1 MLNILYED
9 NEILVVWKPVGME
22 SQSGRGFDADMVS
35 EIRRYLS
42 TKKPMDNHNL
52 STKPVEPY
60 VGVIHRLDKPVSGV
74 MVYAKTKNAAAVLS
88 KQVAE
93 GKMHKKYLAVLCGK
107 PVDNVEKYVD
117 YLLKDE
123 KGNTSRIVDM
133 GMNGGKRAELICRS
147 LETKTVEPYGELTLA
162 EIELLTGRHHQ
173 IRVQMSGH
181 GLPLWGD
188 NRYNPAFQQ
197 GDQTMAADAAGQ
209 TSGETAAAKQEQ
221 ATAPA
226 QESQDS
232 AVAQAGRGRAANRK
246 TGRTALYSRRRG
258 AAALRNHAP
267 RVDVALAAYELTFA
281 HPETGETM
289 TFRHN
294 PSGGMFRQ
302 FLTTE

>member
-9 NEILVVWKPVGME
+9 EAVLVVWKPVGME

-42 TKKPMDNHNL
+42 TKKPVDNHKL
-52 STKPVEPY
+52 STKAAEPY

-74 MVYAKTKNAAAVLS
+74 MVYAKTKNAAAALS

-93 GKMHKKYLAVLCGK
+93 GKMHKKYLTVLCGK

-117 YLLKDE
+117 WLLKDE
-123 KGNTSRIVDM
+123 KENTSRIVDM
-133 GMNGGKRAELICRS
+133 GIKGGKRAELICRA

-188 NRYNPAFQQ
+188 NRYNPAFQK
-197 GDQTMAADAAGQ
+197 GDQAADR
-209 TSGETAAAKQEQ
+209 
-221 ATAPA
+221 A
-226 QESQDS
+226 Q
-232 AVAQAGRGRAANRK
+232 RK
-246 TGRTALYSRRRG
+246 TGDENSESDAAVSNTPDRPAGGFGRRRG
-258 AAALRNHAP
+258 MSTRRSAVRAGSDGVTARGGASSARRLP
-267 RVDVALAAYELTFA
+267 RADVALAAYELTFT
-281 HPETGETM
+281 HPVTGKTM
-289 TFRHN
+289 TFRQN
-294 PSGGMFRQ
+294 PSGGIFCQ
-302 FLTTE
+302 FAIGEKHV

>member
-9 NEILVVWKPVGME
+9 EAVLVVWKPVGME

-35 EIRRYLS
+35 EIKRYLS
-42 TKKPMDNHNL
+42 TKKTVDNHNL

-74 MVYAKTKNAAAVLS
+74 MVYAKTKNAAAALS

-123 KGNTSRIVDM
+123 KENTSRIVDM
-133 GMNGGKRAELICRS
+133 GIKGGKRAELICRA
-147 LETKTVEPYGELTLA
+147 LETKTVDPYGELTLA

-197 GDQTMAADAAGQ
+197 GDQAA
-209 TSGETAAAKQEQ
+209 SAAKS
-221 ATAPA
+221 AGTVDRPA
-226 QESQDS
+226 GGF
-232 AVAQAGRGRAANRK
+232 GRRKAARQMGK
-246 TGRTALYSRRRG
+246 S
-258 AAALRNHAP
+258 
-267 RVDVALAAYELTFA
+267 RVDVALAAFELTFT
-281 HPETGETM
+281 HPVTGESM
-289 TFRHN
+289 TFRQN
-294 PSGGMFRQ
+294 PSGGIFRQ
-302 FLTTE
+302 FALPSV

>member
-42 TKKPMDNHNL
+42 TKKTVDNHNL
-52 STKPVEPY
+52 STKAVEPY

-117 YLLKDE
+117 WLLKDE
-123 KGNTSRIVDM
+123 KENISRIVDM
-133 GMNGGKRAELICRS
+133 GIKGGKRAELICRA

-188 NRYNPAFQQ
+188 NRYNPAFRN
-197 GDQTMAADAAGQ
+197 GDQAADGA
-209 TSGETAAAKQEQ
+209 SKQEQ
-221 ATAPA
+221 GAAAARPGNSQESIEAAEQDLATAA
-226 QESQDS
+226 RS
-232 AVAQAGRGRAANRK
+232 GRS
-246 TGRTALYSRRRG
+246 TALRRRG
-258 AAALRNHAP
+258 AAGRSTRTP
-267 RVDVALAAYELTFA
+267 RADVALAAYELTFT
-281 HPETGETM
+281 HPQTGETM

-294 PSGGMFRQ
+294 PSGGIFRQ
-302 FLTTE
+302 FPSMPV

>member
-9 NEILVVWKPVGME
+9 EAVLVVWKPVGME
-22 SQSGRGFDADMVS
+22 SQSGHGFDADMVS

-42 TKKPMDNHNL
+42 TGKPVDNHKL
-52 STKPVEPY
+52 STKSVEPY

-74 MVYAKTKNAAAVLS
+74 MVYAKTKNAAAALS

-123 KGNTSRIVDM
+123 KENTSRIVDM
-133 GMNGGKRAELICRS
+133 GIKGGKRAELICRV
-147 LETKTVEPYGELTLA
+147 LESKTVEPYGELTLA

-188 NRYNPAFQQ
+188 NRYNPAFCQ
-197 GDQTMAADAAGQ
+197 GDQAAGSIAADSADSPAGGFGRRRAL
-209 TSGETAAAKQEQ
+209 SGRR
-221 ATAPA
+221 
-226 QESQDS
+226 S
-232 AVAQAGRGRAANRK
+232 AAQAGTDRIAARRPRAHRA
-246 TGRTALYSRRRG
+246 
-258 AAALRNHAP
+258 
-267 RVDVALAAYELTFA
+267 DIALAAYELRFT
-281 HPETGETM
+281 HPVTGKIM
-289 TFRHN
+289 TFRQN
-294 PSGGMFRQ
+294 PSGGIFRKFAIGQ
-302 FLTTE
+302 EHE

>member
-9 NEILVVWKPVGME
+9 KAVLVVWKPVGME

-42 TKKPMDNHNL
+42 TKKPVDNHNL
-52 STKPVEPY
+52 STKQLEPY

-74 MVYAKTKNAAAVLS
+74 MVYAKTKDAAAALS

-123 KGNTSRIVDM
+123 KENTSRIVDM
-133 GMNGGKRAELICRS
+133 GVKGGKRAELICRT

-197 GDQTMAADAAGQ
+197 GDTAAGAAG
-209 TSGETAAAKQEQ
+209 TVDTADR
-221 ATAPA
+221 PA
-226 QESQDS
+226 G
-232 AVAQAGRGRAANRK
+232 AFGRRRAA
-246 TGRTALYSRRRG
+246 SVRRMR
-258 AAALRNHAP
+258 LP
-267 RVDVALAAYELTFA
+267 RVDIALAAYELTFI
-281 HPETGETM
+281 HPVTGENM
-289 TFRHN
+289 TFRQN
-294 PSGGMFRQ
+294 PYGGMFRQ
-302 FLTTE
+302 FDLQ

>member
-9 NEILVVWKPVGME
+9 EAVLVVWKPVGME

-35 EIRRYLS
+35 EIKRYLS
-42 TKKPMDNHNL
+42 TKKAVDNHNL

-74 MVYAKTKNAAAVLS
+74 MVYAKTKNAAASLS

-123 KGNTSRIVDM
+123 KENTSRIVDM
-133 GMNGGKRAELICRS
+133 GIKGGKRAELICRA
-147 LETKTVEPYGELTLA
+147 LETKPVEPYGELTLA

-188 NRYNPAFQQ
+188 NRYNPAFQK
-197 GDQTMAADAAGQ
+197 GDAAMPG
-209 TSGETAAAKQEQ
+209 SAAECAAETGRQEQ
-221 ATAPA
+221 MENT
-226 QESQDS
+226 
-232 AVAQAGRGRAANRK
+232 GRSGRA
-246 TGRTALYSRRRG
+246 
-258 AAALRNHAP
+258 H
-267 RVDVALAAYELTFA
+267 RVDVALAAYELAFT
-281 HPETGETM
+281 HPETGESM
-289 TFRHN
+289 IFQHN
-294 PSGGMFRQ
+294 PSGGIFRQ
-302 FLTTE
+302 FQMPGQQ

>member
-9 NEILVVWKPVGME
+9 EAILVVWKPVGME

-35 EIRRYLS
+35 ELRRYLS
-42 TKKPMDNHNL
+42 TKKPVDNHNL
-52 STKPVEPY
+52 STKAVEPY

-123 KGNTSRIVDM
+123 KENTSRIVDM
-133 GMNGGKRAELICRS
+133 GIKGGKLAELICRA
-147 LETKTVEPYGELTLA
+147 LETKEVEPYGALTLA

-188 NRYNPAFQQ
+188 NRYNPAFQK
-197 GDQTMAADAAGQ
+197 GDPAADCV
-209 TSGETAAAKQEQ
+209 KQENGVENREQ
-221 ATAPA
+221 GESISGKPA
-226 QESQDS
+226 GNAADRS
-232 AVAQAGRGRAANRK
+232 AGGFGRRRAMA
-246 TGRTALYSRRRG
+246 SRRSAGTDASSARR
-258 AAALRNHAP
+258 LRTSRA
-267 RVDVALAAYELTFA
+267 DVALAAYELTFT
-281 HPETGETM
+281 HPVTGETM
-289 TFRHN
+289 TFRQN
-294 PSGGMFRQ
+294 PSGGIFRRFEILQ
-302 FLTTE
+302 KHV